1 MWSRGFRI
9 CATTI
14 TTSSI
19 VIRRVQLEAT
29 SPPRLPIRE
38 ELGFPNHRKCLLRCQ
53 KVALCEAKVGFC

>member
-1 MWSRGFRI
+1 MVTWFSNL
-9 CATTI
+9 ATTI
-14 TTSSI
+14 TSI